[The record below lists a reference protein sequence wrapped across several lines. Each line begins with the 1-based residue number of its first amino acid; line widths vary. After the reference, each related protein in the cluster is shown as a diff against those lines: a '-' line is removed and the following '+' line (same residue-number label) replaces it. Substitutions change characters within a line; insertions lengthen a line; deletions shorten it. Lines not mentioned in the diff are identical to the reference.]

1 MPMSEMTFSEAIRLA
16 LREEMSADPGVFLM
30 GEDIGR
36 YGGAFGVT
44 QGLLDEF
51 GDKRIRETPISE
63 SSFVGIAVGAA
74 ICGLRPV
81 VEIMFMD
88 FITLAVDQLVNHAA
102 KLHYMYNGQVD
113 VPLVVRAPAGAGRG
127 YGASHSQILDGLFLT
142 VPGLKIVMPYTPA
155 EARGLLRS
163 AIRDNN
169 PVLFIEHKLLYSRRG
184 EVADDDTGMPIG
196 KAAILRAGEDVTL
209 IASGRMLDVAGQ
221 ALKTV
226 GDEADVEVINLRTLK
241 PLDIETI
248 AASVQ
253 KTGRLVLVEE
263 SVRFGGIGAEIA
275 AQIAE
280 TCIEYLAGP
289 IIRIGMP
296 DTPIPAARPLEDYVI
311 PDAGQVADAIRRSLS
326 F

>member
-1 MPMSEMTFSEAIRLA
+1 MSEMSFLEAVRLA
-16 LREEMSADPGVFLM
+16 LREEMRADPGVFLM

-51 GDKRIRETPISE
+51 GEERVRETPISE
-63 SSFVGIAVGAA
+63 NSFVGIAVGAA
-74 ICGLRPV
+74 VCGLRPV

-102 KLHYMYNGQVD
+102 KLHYMYDGQVS

-163 AIRDNN
+163 AVRDNN
-169 PVLFIEHKLLYSRRG
+169 PVLFIEHKLLYSHRG
-184 EVADDDTGMPIG
+184 EVPEDDPGVPIG
-196 KAAILRAGEDVTL
+196 KAAILPAGEEVTL
-209 IASGRMLDVAGQ
+209 VASGRMLDVAGQ
-221 ALKTV
+221 ALKMTA
-226 GDEADVEVINLRTLK
+226 GEADVEVINLRTLK

-248 AASVQ
+248 AASVR
-253 KTGRLVLVEE
+253 KTGRLVIVEE

-289 IIRIGMP
+289 VVRIGMP
-296 DTPIPAARPLEDYVI
+296 DAPIPAARPLEDYVI
-311 PDAGQVADAIRRSLS
+311 PDAQQVAEAIRRSLS

>member
-1 MPMSEMTFSEAIRLA
+1 MSEMTFSEAVRLA
-16 LREEMSADPGVFLM
+16 LREEMRADPGVFLM

-51 GDKRIRETPISE
+51 GEERVRETPISE
-63 SSFVGIAVGAA
+63 NSFVGIAVGAA
-74 ICGLRPV
+74 VCGLRPV

-102 KLHYMYNGQVD
+102 KLHYMYDGRVN

-163 AIRDNN
+163 AVRDSN

-184 EVADDDTGMPIG
+184 EVPEDDPGVPIG
-196 KAAILRAGEDVTL
+196 RAAILRAGEEVTL
-209 IASGRMLDVAGQ
+209 VASGRMLDVAGQ
-221 ALKTV
+221 ALKMTA
-226 GDEADVEVINLRTLK
+226 GEADVEVINLLTLK

-248 AASVQ
+248 AASVR

-280 TCIEYLAGP
+280 TCIEYLAAP

-311 PDAGQVADAIRRSLS
+311 PDAEQVADAIRRSLS